1 MRRFNVQLVVGGARR
16 GVGREGLA
24 GNGSVDCVRFS
35 HSEGDSKIHGPIH
48 RLSIIH
54 SWKYTRGGN
63 PRRLTVAQKHFKRL
77 RTVEGELRH
86 EQIGQ
91 FSTRPRRWALR
102 DDSSHE
108 RAAVCAELR
117 LVRTKK
123 VIRRFEPPQAITIY
137 ASLRVLRRVAYRQQ
151 QTLCCRTLHS

>member
-1 MRRFNVQLVVGGARR
+1 MRWFNVQLVVGGARR

-35 HSEGDSKIHGPIH
+35 HFGGDSKTHGPIH
-48 RLSIIH
+48 RLLIVH
-54 SWKYTRGGN
+54 SWKYTRGGD

-77 RTVEGELRH
+77 RTVESELCRD
-86 EQIGQ
+86 QIGQ

-102 DDSSHE
+102 DDLSHE

-117 LVRTKK
+117 LVRAKK
-123 VIRRFEPPQAITIY
+123 DIRRFEPP
-137 ASLRVLRRVAYRQQ
+137 
-151 QTLCCRTLHS
+151 